1 MWKMTGI
8 IVSIVV
14 LCFSIV
20 GCSGGVSEDKPIAE
34 VAKEAETLSADQLEA
49 KVASYQK
56 AIEAKKGDIDK
67 IKAEVAKIAVKDMLG
82 DKAKSLKN
90 DLSDVSKSMKAL
102 SERMN
107 VYAKE
112 LSKKAK

>member
-1 MWKMTGI
+1 MGRMTGVI
-8 IVSIVV
+8 LSIVV
-14 LCFSIV
+14 LCFSIM

-34 VAKEAETLSADQLEA
+34 VTKEAETMSADQLEA
-49 KVASYQK
+49 KVASYKK
-56 AIEAKKGDIDK
+56 AIESKKGDVDK
-67 IKAEVAKIAVKDMLG
+67 IQAEVAKIAVKDMLG
-82 DKAKSLKN
+82 DKAKSLKT
-90 DLSDVSKSMKAL
+90 DLSDVTKSMKAL